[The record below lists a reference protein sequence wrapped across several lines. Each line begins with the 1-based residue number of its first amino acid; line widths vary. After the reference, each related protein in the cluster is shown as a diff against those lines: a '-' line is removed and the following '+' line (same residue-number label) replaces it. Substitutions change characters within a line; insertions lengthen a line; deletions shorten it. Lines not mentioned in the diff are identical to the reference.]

1 MGRPSS
7 YSPDMLPKILELM
20 EEGAS
25 LVEVAAE
32 LNISRSTL
40 NDWKDEESERFNK
53 DFSDTIKRGVELS
66 NAWWEREG
74 RKALRDKEFNS
85 TLWYMNMKNRFDW
98 ADNVKNKNDNTN
110 RFAVVSETPEDG
122 DEWLENNKPK

>member
-85 TLWYMNMKNRFDW
+85 TL
-98 ADNVKNKNDNTN
+98 
-110 RFAVVSETPEDG
+110 
-122 DEWLENNKPK
+122 